1 MYLVPPSLC
10 VALGKTFPFSDAA
23 TDCCGEKKKFC
34 LLSAVQKWAT
44 HWEQLWYIL
53 LPVSTIFTFSFLAKS
68 SYLLPTV
75 ESETWHHACSIFF
88 QHYKIWKYSIN
99 IMSQTMINSISAHL
113 DHPFIKNKKKLYF
126 RKLFKNWWYFAFSFL
141 WNRNSV
147 EVINFEVAWSNLLL
161 SSLTKCWPTRRSM
174 IEATEKNRKVLHL

>member
-44 HWEQLWYIL
+44 HWKQLWYIL
-53 LPVSTIFTFSFLAKS
+53 LPISTIFTFSFLAKS

-75 ESETWHHACSIFF
+75 KSETWQHGYSIFF
-88 QHYKIWKYSIN
+88 WHYIWKYSIN
-99 IMSQTMINSISAHL
+99 IMSQTMINFSSVHF
-113 DHPFIKNKKKLYF
+113 DHPFWKTKRLYF
-126 RKLFKNWWYFAFSFL
+126 WKLLKCGD
-141 WNRNSV
+141 
-147 EVINFEVAWSNLLL
+147 ILLL
-161 SSLTKCWPTRRSM
+161 VSCEIGTLWKWSTLKLLEVTCS
-174 IEATEKNRKVLHL
+174 